1 MMEIIRIRKVGYLI
15 RYLFKDFV
23 DRYRIFVSGIGSFY
37 KEDCRVVFN
46 KICFVVFSGGDY

>member
-23 DRYRIFVSGIGSFY
+23 DRYRIFVSGIGLFY